1 MLGSSSSSKS
11 KIRVSKIVP
20 LITLREGVIYP
31 RTEVILAFGRIHSIS
46 SIKKALNNNRT
57 VCFVSQKKKKPENPL
72 ASDLYATGTMCKIV
86 KILPVNDELHALV
99 RGLSRVK
106 IHKVTKKPDGY
117 FASVSE
123 VPDHYIESKELIAL
137 TNHSINLMKKAVN
150 LGKINVDPNAFMKI
164 VGLSSPVEIS
174 YQIASVLNIKNKQ
187 KQSLIEEDN
196 LEKRLMDIITY
207 LSDEVKV
214 LRLEQKIAS
223 KTQKKFDKGMREA
236 VLRERMRT
244 IQGELGEGEDDD
256 IVVLRRQIKKAKL
269 SEDVN
274 KKTLK
279 ELNRLAKMSIHS
291 PEAGYIRTWIE
302 TIVELPWHAA
312 ENGSFTLK
320 KAEKILNRDHYGL
333 EKVKERILEYIAVLK
348 LKSKKKPLKRGQKK
362 QDLST
367 LPTILC
373 FVGPPGVGKTS
384 VGKSIADALG
394 RKFAKM
400 SLGGVRDEAE
410 IRGHRR
416 TYVGAM
422 PGRIIQSIKETGS
435 KNPVFMLDEV
445 DKIGKD
451 FRGDPTS
458 ALLEVLDPEQN
469 TAFRDHYLDLPFDL
483 SQVLFITTAN
493 VLDTIPPALK
503 DRLEIIQFTGYTE
516 DEKYHIAKKYLIPKQ
531 INSHGLVP
539 SDVKLSSVSLRYLIN
554 YYTREA
560 GVRNLERQVAAL
572 LRKIARQKVNKIRTS
587 TVNLNNKKINEFL
600 GPEVFSPTLAVKDNQ
615 VGIVTGLAYT
625 QAGGDILFIEV
636 ALMPGKGKI
645 QLTGQLGD
653 VMKESAQ
660 ASHSFVRSHYNQL
673 GIDKKTIASSD
684 VHIHVPEGAVPKDGP
699 SAGLAI
705 TTALISAFC
714 NLPVKKDLA
723 MTGEVTLTGRALEIG
738 GVKEKVIA
746 AHRAGIKEIILPKG
760 NKKNLRDIPDKV
772 KKDLKFHFVSE
783 VDDVVKIVFGSLSKR
798 SNLKK
803 KK

>member
-1 MLGSSSSSKS
+1 MLGSKSSPKT
-11 KIRVSKIVP
+11 KTGVPKTIP

-31 RTEVILAFGRIHSIS
+31 RTEVILAFGRTHSITG
-46 SIKKALNNNRT
+46 IKKALDNNRNI
-57 VCFVSQKKKKPENPL
+57 CFVSQKRRKIESPL
-72 ASDLYATGTMCKIV
+72 ASDLHTVGTMCKII

-99 RGLSRVK
+99 RGLGRVK
-106 IHKVTKKPDGY
+106 IHKVIKKTNGY
-117 FASVSE
+117 SASVSE
-123 VPDHYIESKELIAL
+123 ILDHYVESKELIAL
-137 TNHSINLMKKAVN
+137 TNHAVNLMKKAVN
-150 LGKINVDPNAFMKI
+150 LGKVNVDPNAFMKI
-164 VGLSSPVEIS
+164 VSLSSPIEIS
-174 YQIASVLNIKNKQ
+174 YQIASVLIIKNKQ
-187 KQSLIEEDN
+187 KQAIIEEDN
-196 LEKRLMDIITY
+196 LDKRLMNIITH
-207 LSDEVKV
+207 LSDEIKV
-214 LRLEQKIAS
+214 LQLEQKIAS
-223 KTQKKFDKGMREA
+223 KTQKKFDKSMRET

-244 IQGELGEGEDDD
+244 IQRELGEGDDDD
-256 IVVLRRQIKKAKL
+256 IAGLRRQIKKAKL
-269 SEDVN
+269 PKDVN
-274 KKTLK
+274 KKSLK

-302 TIVELPWHAA
+302 TVVELPWNNI
-312 ENGSFTLK
+312 EDGSFTLK
-320 KAEKILNRDHYGL
+320 KAEQILNRDHYGL

-348 LKSKKKPLKRGQKK
+348 LKSKKKPLKKGQKK
-362 QDLST
+362 QDPST

-384 VGKSIADALG
+384 VGKSIADALD

-422 PGRIIQSIKETGS
+422 PGRIIQSIKEAGT

-451 FRGDPTS
+451 FRGDPSS

-469 TAFRDHYLDLPFDL
+469 ATFRDHYIDMPFDL

-493 VLDTIPPALK
+493 VLDTVPPALK
-503 DRLEIIQFTGYTE
+503 DRLEVIQFTGYTE
-516 DEKYHIAKKYLIPKQ
+516 DEKYHIAKKYLVPKQ
-531 INSHGLVP
+531 VANHGLVS
-539 SDVKLSSVSLRYLIN
+539 SDAKLFSPSLRYLIN

-560 GVRNLERQVAAL
+560 GVRNLERQIASL
-572 LRKIARQKVNKIRTS
+572 LRKIARQKVDKVRSS
-587 TVNLNNKKINEFL
+587 TVNLDKKKINEFL
-600 GPEVFSPTLAVKDNQ
+600 GPEMFSPTLAVKDDQ

-660 ASHSFVRSHYNQL
+660 AAHSFVRSHCDQL
-673 GIDKKTIASSD
+673 GIDKKDIASSD

-714 NLPVKKDLA
+714 KCPVKKDLA
-723 MTGEVTLTGRALEIG
+723 MTGEITLTGRALEIG

-783 VDDVVKIVFGSLSKR
+783 INDVIKIVFGSLGKR
-798 SNLKK
+798 SGPKK
-803 KK
+803 K